1 MPIDAWRSGRSPMR
15 TRPLRNSGVHVNV
28 SRQRGWVATALCVG
42 VVYLLIG
49 RVFAVPVDHPRA
61 WRLAAWLLSGGVYA
75 GHVGYE
81 RFGLHHSPRATALH
95 AALAVAVG
103 SFTLAVAGA
112 IHTLSATANAP
123 ALVAARAVCLA
134 GCDCCTGVRGC
145 PVGHIGPGST
155 AGEDRRR
162 VTALVTGPSW
172 AQTSLDPRATSL

>member
-1 MPIDAWRSGRSPMR
+1 
-15 TRPLRNSGVHVNV
+15 
-28 SRQRGWVATALCVG
+28 VG

-112 IHTLSATANAP
+112 IHTLSATATLQLSWLLALFVLP
-123 ALVAARAVCLA
+123 AAIAVPAFVVAQ
-134 GCDCCTGVRGC
+134 
-145 PVGHIGPGST
+145 
-155 AGEDRRR
+155 
-162 VTALVTGPSW
+162 LVTSVLARLPGKTD
-172 AQTSLDPRATSL
+172 AA